1 MTVLRSGGFNK
12 VVDVAVQGLP
22 EGLTA
27 EVVKSECQWRF
38 CEGGKASCEGEPQVF
53 SGSITISGTFE
64 DGAVEATYLLKNSTD
79 IQKRIWLTV
88 LPPASE

>member
-27 EVVKSECQWRF
+27 EVVKWRPV
-38 CEGGKASCEGEPQVF
+38 AILRRRQS
-53 SGSITISGTFE
+53 
-64 DGAVEATYLLKNSTD
+64 
-79 IQKRIWLTV
+79 
-88 LPPASE
+88 